1 MSSATK
7 WELDD
12 QGFNLV
18 EFYHNII
25 LTFNEQI
32 DWDNDGK
39 LNKQT
44 ETWIKDT
51 LRWWREY
58 VHVIHPYPA
67 NVISVV
73 FLGYKRAWLPSAP
86 VVKIAMGR
94 KVTFPRS

>member
-1 MSSATK
+1 LSSATK

-25 LTFNEQI
+25 LTFNERI
-32 DWDNDGK
+32 DWDSDYE
-39 LNKQT
+39 LNQKT

-58 VHVIHPYPA
+58 VHDIHLYPA
-67 NVISVV
+67 NIISVV
-73 FLGYKRAWLPSAP
+73 FPGYKRVWLPSAP

-94 KVTFPRS
+94 KATFPRS